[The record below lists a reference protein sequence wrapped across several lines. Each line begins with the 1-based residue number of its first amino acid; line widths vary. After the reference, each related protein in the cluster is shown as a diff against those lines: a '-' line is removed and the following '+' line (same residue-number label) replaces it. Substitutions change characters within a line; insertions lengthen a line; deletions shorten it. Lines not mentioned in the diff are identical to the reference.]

1 MRDKKEKKKS
11 RTEPTVGR
19 GNGKIKRNRK
29 GTRGRVHLSETTDGW
44 KKKRIGLLGSDGED
58 EPV

>member
-1 MRDKKEKKKS
+1 M
-11 RTEPTVGR
+11 VGR

-44 KKKRIGLLGSDGED
+44 KKIRIGFLGYDGEA
-58 EPV
+58 EPL